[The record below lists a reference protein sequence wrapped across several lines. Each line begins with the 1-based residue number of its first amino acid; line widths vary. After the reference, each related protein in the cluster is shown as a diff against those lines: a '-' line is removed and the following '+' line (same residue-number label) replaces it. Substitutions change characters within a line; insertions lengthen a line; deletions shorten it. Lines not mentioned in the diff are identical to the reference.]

1 MTVHNA
7 SASGFPWS
15 AGASLTI
22 DGEPKAR
29 DMIRITHANNTHT
42 AAFIEAVDEK
52 RILLAIQGE
61 RISLERDGSTGSQA
75 RWIAK

>member
-1 MTVHNA
+1 
-7 SASGFPWS
+7 
-15 AGASLTI
+15 
-22 DGEPKAR
+22 
-29 DMIRITHANNTHT
+29 MIRITHANNTHT

-61 RISLERDGSTGSQA
+61 RISLERDDSTGSQA